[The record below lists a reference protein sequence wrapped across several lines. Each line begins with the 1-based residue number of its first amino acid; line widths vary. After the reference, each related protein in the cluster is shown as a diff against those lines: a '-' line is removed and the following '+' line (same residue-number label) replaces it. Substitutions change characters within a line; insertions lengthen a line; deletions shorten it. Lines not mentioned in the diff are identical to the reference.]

1 MYGGQCICTQ
11 ALQGKKIMKPRR
23 FARTYIHTYIHTY
36 NTNLLLRLGSKLRSN
51 ASASYLGREIESYA
65 NLIVDAQDPDSLWLH
80 QLAVAAL
87 QSLVRRQA
95 GRVVRFRFVH
105 SSQPGLMGTF
115 LLPFAAQVINWP
127 VTKARDTWSA
137 LARPWGMW
145 LPYVASPLAPSWPR
159 TLLLF

>member
-1 MYGGQCICTQ
+1 MIRKQTTGRNPFFLGGFLEFRAYPPQFLKEEPCPRGEKGLYVWRAVYLYTGVI
-11 ALQGKKIMKPRR
+11 GKKNHETKKI
-23 FARTYIHTYIHTY
+23 RTYIHTYIHTY

-87 QSLVRRQA
+87 KSLVRRQA

-105 SSQPGLMGTF
+105 SS
-115 LLPFAAQVINWP
+115 
-127 VTKARDTWSA
+127 
-137 LARPWGMW
+137 
-145 LPYVASPLAPSWPR
+145 
-159 TLLLF
+159 

>member
-1 MYGGQCICTQ
+1 
-11 ALQGKKIMKPRR
+11 MKPRR

-87 QSLVRRQA
+87 
-95 GRVVRFRFVH
+95 
-105 SSQPGLMGTF
+105 
-115 LLPFAAQVINWP
+115 
-127 VTKARDTWSA
+127 
-137 LARPWGMW
+137 
-145 LPYVASPLAPSWPR
+145 
-159 TLLLF
+159 